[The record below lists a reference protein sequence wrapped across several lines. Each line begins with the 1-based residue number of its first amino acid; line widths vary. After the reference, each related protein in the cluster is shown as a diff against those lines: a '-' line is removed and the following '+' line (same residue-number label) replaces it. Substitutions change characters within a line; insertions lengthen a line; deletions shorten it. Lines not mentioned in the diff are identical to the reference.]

1 MKRLY
6 ILMFVGI
13 AAILLLIVT
22 LINYDPNVQTWSS
35 LLLGAAMGYLVV
47 KSPVIVSLF
56 KNKRK
61 AAK

>member
-1 MKRLY
+1 
-6 ILMFVGI
+6 MFVGI

-35 LLLGAAMGYLVV
+35 LLLGAAMGYFVV

-56 KNKRK
+56 KNRRK

>member
-1 MKRLY
+1 
-6 ILMFVGI
+6 MFVGI

>member
-1 MKRLY
+1 MKRVY

-13 AAILLLIVT
+13 AALLLLIVN
-22 LINYDPNVQTWSS
+22 LMNLDPKDQTWSS
-35 LLLGAAMGYLVV
+35 ILLGAAMGYLIV

-56 KNKRK
+56 KNRRK